1 MTEKVFITEQ
11 DKATII
17 CPECKLSTTT
27 DASKYKKINKEV
39 RLKINCTCGH
49 SYSILLERRNQFR
62 RETNLPGKYIL
73 RSSSGTEKKGS
84 LTVRN
89 ISRGGLKLE
98 LKLMPP
104 IKPGSR
110 LSVEFNLDDRHETL
124 IRKDVIVK
132 VIIDPVVGAEFS
144 SFDSSD
150 PGDKA
155 LGFYL
160 FT

>member
-27 DASKYKKINKEV
+27 DASQYKKINKEV

-62 RETNLPGKYIL
+62 RETNLPGRYTL
-73 RSSSGTEKKGS
+73 RSSSGIEKKGS
-84 LTVRN
+84 LSVRN

-98 LKLMPP
+98 LKLMPDL
-104 IKPGSR
+104 KLGSR
-110 LSVEFNLDDRHETL
+110 LSVEFNLDDNQKTL
-124 IRKDVIVK
+124 IKKDVIVK
-132 VIIDPVVGAEFS
+132 VIIDPVVGTEFS
-144 SFDSSD
+144 SFNTSD

-160 FT
+160 FA

>member
-27 DASKYKKINKEV
+27 DASQYKKINKEV

-73 RSSSGTEKKGS
+73 RSSSGTEKMGS
-84 LTVRN
+84 LTVKN

-98 LKLMPP
+98 LKLMPNL
-104 IKPGSR
+104 KLGSR
-110 LSVEFNLDDRHETL
+110 LSVEFNLDDNHKTL
-124 IRKDVIVK
+124 IKKDVIVK
-132 VIIDPVVGAEFS
+132 GIIDPVVGAEFS
-144 SFDSSD
+144 SFDTSD

-160 FT
+160 FA

>member
-1 MTEKVFITEQ
+1 MTQKVFITDQ

-17 CPECKLSTTT
+17 CPECNLSTTT
-27 DASKYKKINKEV
+27 DASQYKKINKEV

-49 SYSILLERRNQFR
+49 SYSIFLERRKQFR

-73 RSSSGTEKKGS
+73 RSSSRTEKKGI

-89 ISRGGLKLE
+89 ISRSGLKLE
-98 LKLMPP
+98 IKIMPS
-104 IKPGSR
+104 IKIGSSI
-110 LSVEFNLDDRHETL
+110 SVEFNLDDKNETL
-124 IRKDVIVK
+124 IKKDVIVK
-132 VIIDPVVGAEFS
+132 MIIEPVLGTEFS
-144 SFDSSD
+144 SFDPSD